1 MGREQVRDAEARE
14 PYEVSLTD
22 EAVYAYASIAP
33 DRIYERVG
41 ELIDTLARFPYY
53 GQVYEPYYAA
63 AQSPVP
69 CRVLFC
75 AQYGIYYCVDDVRR
89 EVTVLAIEDERRD
102 PRRRF
107 GACSA

>member
-1 MGREQVRDAEARE
+1 MQGTGERGL
-14 PYEVSLTD
+14 YEVALTD
-22 EAVYAYASIAP
+22 EAVYAYASIAL

-41 ELIDTLARFPYY
+41 ELIGTLAQFPYY

-63 AQSPVP
+63 AQLPVP

-75 AQYGIYYCVDDVRR
+75 AQYGIYYCVDDATRT
-89 EVTVLAIEDERRD
+89 VTVLAIEDERRD

-107 GACSA
+107 SAGGA

>member
-1 MGREQVRDAEARE
+1 MGREQVRDADARE

-22 EAVYAYASIAP
+22 EAVYAYASIVS

-53 GQVYEPYYAA
+53 GQVYEPYYIA
-63 AQSPVP
+63 AQPPVP

-75 AQYGIYYCVDDVRR
+75 AQYGIYHCVDDARR
-89 EVTVLAIEDERRD
+89 TVTVLATEDERRD
-102 PRRRF
+102 PCRRF
-107 GACSA
+107 SARSA